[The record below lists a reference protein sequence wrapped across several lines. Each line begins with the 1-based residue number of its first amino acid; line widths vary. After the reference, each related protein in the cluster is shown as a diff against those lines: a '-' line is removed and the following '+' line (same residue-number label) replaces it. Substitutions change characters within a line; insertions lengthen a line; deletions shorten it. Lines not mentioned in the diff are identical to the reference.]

1 MIFLAALA
9 LNVFNPVKY
18 SKPLISPFVAT
29 VKVIFSTFSKS
40 AVFRI
45 LKMGQKSA
53 DRI

>member
-1 MIFLAALA
+1 MFTLITSTISFICLLSFFVYE
-9 LNVFNPVKY
+9 LNQTSLN
-18 SKPLISPFVAT
+18 
-29 VKVIFSTFSKS
+29 STIKTLL